1 MVKINFYS
9 ESIRGKIIAIT
20 IIAALSIGLSWIILR
35 IAFSKVVTT
44 MEEVSK
50 PNDKLYLLNSLSND
64 ITQIGQYQR
73 KQILQNPTK
82 SNPVVLPETEKF
94 ARKLDTLRSYC
105 AGNKSQL
112 HKIDSIE
119 QVVSQYDVLVI
130 NYLKLY
136 ADLFSNKPLNGK
148 FKTLSNLIYANA
160 MKMDSSV
167 ITTEKNGITT
177 TTFVPPQQMP
187 TTRQRSSF
195 LKRFFRLFGNEIM
208 NSEKVP
214 VRQIIQNEHTI
225 HTDTLVVSQ
234 RDSLKRAIDQSVQSI
249 DKYQRSRS
257 ITLANSE
264 LNLIRNANGYINR
277 IRGLLRA
284 MEEVEISKLK
294 SNDAVL
300 IQNVKG
306 SMTRIIIIMIL
317 FIIIMSFLLYL
328 VFSDIKLSKE
338 YRKELLKSK
347 EEAEYLSTVK
357 QRFVSNMSHEIRTPL
372 QTIIGFSEQILQ
384 QDIPS
389 KSSVEAI
396 HYSSEHLLQIVNEV
410 LDYSRIV
417 SGKFIFE
424 KKLFDMN
431 NLLSEVTATM
441 NLQAV
446 KKNIHLEYI
455 NAQIFPVL
463 FLGDAFRLKQILYNL
478 IGNAIKFTNENGSI
492 QIEVESTLK
501 DTCTEFSFHIIDTGI
516 GISKNDLR
524 RIFNEFEQADS
535 TSQHPKGGTGL
546 GLNIVKRLVEEQG
559 GILNATSILNIGSRF
574 MFTLTFDNA
583 EKTEILQLKQNQKIK
598 IQFTG
603 KVLIIDDDPFILKLC
618 STIFDKYGIKH
629 TCQVSSEELIQQ
641 EWDKGIS
648 LIFTD
653 IRMPGINGLE
663 LCKILRGRIN
673 KEVKIIALTANV
685 LQNEQTDI
693 LEHGFD
699 GLLTKPFKE
708 ADLISCLNENTENSK
723 RLDLTALLSMC
734 MDDQDLLNKSLLSFV
749 SETTKDMDTL
759 QQLVNQQD
767 KNGLMEMFHKLAGRI
782 GQMGDLPLSFKL
794 RKIEK
799 NLKLPFD
806 FTKGTFE
813 LNSAIVEINSLMETV
828 KLEIGKAALNPEMT
842 T

>member
-1 MVKINFYS
+1 MVKIDLYS

-35 IAFSKVVTT
+35 VAFSKVVTT
-44 MEEVSK
+44 IEEVSR

-94 ARKLDTLRSYC
+94 ARKLNTLRAYC

-112 HKIDSIE
+112 HQIDSIE
-119 QVVSQYDVLVI
+119 QVVSQYDVLVV

-136 ADLFSNKPLNGK
+136 AGLFSNKPLTGK

-195 LKRFFRLFGNEIM
+195 LKRFFKLFGNEIT
-208 NSEKVP
+208 NAEKVP
-214 VRQIIQNEHTI
+214 LRQIIQNEHSI
-225 HTDTLVVSQ
+225 HTDTLIVSQ

-249 DKYQRSRS
+249 DRYQRSRS
-257 ITLANSE
+257 ITLANGE
-264 LNLIRNANGYINR
+264 LNLIRDANGYINR
-277 IRGLLRA
+277 IRGLLRD
-284 MEEVEISKLK
+284 MEEAEIAKLR
-294 SNDAVL
+294 SNDAIL
-300 IQNVKG
+300 IQIVKA
-306 SMTRIIIIMIL
+306 SMTRIIIIMVL
-317 FIIIMSFLLYL
+317 FIIIMSVLLYL
-328 VFSDIKLSKE
+328 VFSDIKLSRQ
-338 YRKELLKSK
+338 YRKELLESK

-417 SGKFIFE
+417 SGKFTFE

-431 NLLSEVTATM
+431 NLLLEVTATM

-446 KKNIHLEYI
+446 KKNILLEYI
-455 NAQIFPVL
+455 NASPFQIL
-463 FLGDAFRLKQILYNL
+463 SLGDAFRLKQILYNL
-478 IGNAIKFTNENGSI
+478 VGNAIKFTNEGGSI
-492 QIEVESTLK
+492 KLEVESTRK
-501 DTCTEFSFHIIDTGI
+501 ETCTEFSFNIIDTGI
-516 GISKNDLR
+516 GISKTDLR

-535 TSQHPKGGTGL
+535 TFQHPKGGTGL

-559 GILNATSILNIGSRF
+559 GILNATSVLNKGSIF
-574 MFTLTFDNA
+574 MVSLTFDNA
-583 EKTEILQLKQNQKIK
+583 EKEEFIQLKQKQKINLH
-598 IQFTG
+598 FTG

-618 STIFDKYGIKH
+618 SNIFDKYGIKH

-641 EWDKGIS
+641 DWDNEIS

-653 IRMPGINGLE
+653 IRMPGINGME
-663 LCKILRGRIN
+663 LCKILRGRI
-673 KEVKIIALTANV
+673 KKDIKIIALTANV
-685 LQNEQTDI
+685 LQNEQSEI
-693 LEHGFD
+693 LKHGFD

-708 ADLISCLNENTENSK
+708 VDLISCLKDNTENQD
-723 RLDLTALLSMC
+723 RLDLTALRTMC
-734 MDDQDLLNKSLLSFV
+734 MDDQELLNKSLHSFI
-749 SETTKDMDTL
+749 SETTTDMDTL
-759 QQLVNQQD
+759 QKLLDQQD

-799 NLKLPFD
+799 NLKLPYD
-806 FTKGTFE
+806 FTNGTFE
-813 LNSAIVEINSLMETV
+813 LNSAIVEIRSLMEAV
-828 KLEIGKAALNPEMT
+828 KSEINKSAIHPELT
-842 T
+842 S